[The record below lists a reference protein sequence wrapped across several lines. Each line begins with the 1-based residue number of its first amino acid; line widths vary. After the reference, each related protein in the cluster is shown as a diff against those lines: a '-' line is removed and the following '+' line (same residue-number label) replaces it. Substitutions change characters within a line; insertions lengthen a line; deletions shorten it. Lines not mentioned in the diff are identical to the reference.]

1 MVATPIGNLD
11 DMGRRAQ
18 QLLSDA
24 ALILA
29 EDTRAARRLPVGR
42 GIPRS
47 RLRSLHE
54 HNERRRLR
62 EVLDALRGGAVVVLI
77 SEAGT
82 PLISDP
88 GFVLVRAAHAA
99 GLRVSA
105 VPGPCAVTAAL
116 SVAGLPVARFCFEG
130 FLPARAGA
138 RRARLGALAGETRTL
153 VFFEAPHRLAA
164 FLEDACACFGV
175 DRPAALAKELSKRW
189 EQVRRDTLGALRD
202 WLSADAQRSRGEF
215 TVLIAGAEDAAPA
228 EERLAR
234 RLLATL
240 AGELPR
246 ARAVRVA
253 AAVTGPVPQPALPS
267 RPGGLTGPPPRRN
280 GSSRPAAES
289 PDGGCHAHG
298 GASGLGLDAGCRGSV
313 PDG

>member
-18 QLLSDA
+18 QVLSEA
-24 ALILA
+24 SLILA
-29 EDTRAARRLPVGR
+29 EDTRAARRLPIGG
-42 GIPRS
+42 GISRS

-62 EVLDALRGGAVVVLI
+62 EVLDALRGGAAAALI

-88 GFVLVRAAHAA
+88 GFVLVRAVHAA

-116 SVAGLPVARFCFEG
+116 SAAGLPVARFCFEG
-130 FLPARAGA
+130 FLPARSGA

-153 VFFEAPHRLAA
+153 VFFEAPHRLPA

-189 EQVRRDTLGALRD
+189 EQVRRGPLGALRD

-215 TVLIAGAEDAAPA
+215 TVLIAGAAEAAPA

-234 RLLATL
+234 RLLAAL
-240 AGELPR
+240 AAELPR

-253 AAVTGPVPQPALPS
+253 ATVTGLP
-267 RPGGLTGPPPRRN
+267 RN
-280 GSSRPAAES
+280 RLYR
-289 PDGGCHAHG
+289 
-298 GASGLGLDAGCRGSV
+298 LGLED
-313 PDG
+313 